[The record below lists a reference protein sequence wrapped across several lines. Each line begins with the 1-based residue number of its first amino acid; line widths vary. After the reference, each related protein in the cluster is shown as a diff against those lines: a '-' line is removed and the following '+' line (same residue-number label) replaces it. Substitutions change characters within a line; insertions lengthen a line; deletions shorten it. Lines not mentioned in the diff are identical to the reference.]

1 MADKLMVHVYLKRH
15 GCSCGVGLRVDED
28 VVSVHLK
35 RHGYSW
41 ALRIGASREAPSQT
55 KRRAAIPPAQD
66 RLGLVEPTLA
76 ARRMA
81 PPPTRN
87 QTSLKAPSQ
96 ARSQIALHFLTQRS
110 STGPTLD
117 VAFFGFCGIAR
128 HFVKHYV
135 KLFKNAAILPSDL
148 LALDTAVAVSSNYTS
163 ALNEMALSGI
173 TNTAIGLAAC
183 SVIRR
188 LRGHRQHRHRPRR
201 LLGHSPPS
209 RPGALVPPQ
218 THAQE
223 TCGHAC
229 LHQGHV

>member
-1 MADKLMVHVYLKRH
+1 
-15 GCSCGVGLRVDED
+15 
-28 VVSVHLK
+28 
-35 RHGYSW
+35 
-41 ALRIGASREAPSQT
+41 
-55 KRRAAIPPAQD
+55 
-66 RLGLVEPTLA
+66 
-76 ARRMA
+76 MA

-110 STGPTLD
+110 STGPTLG

-148 LALDTAVAVSSNYTS
+148 LALDTAVAVSSNYTY

-173 TNTAIGLAAC
+173 TNIAIGLAAC

-229 LHQGHV
+229 LHQGTHNEQGLLPPMDLFMFLGRELCTVG

>member
-1 MADKLMVHVYLKRH
+1 
-15 GCSCGVGLRVDED
+15 
-28 VVSVHLK
+28 
-35 RHGYSW
+35 
-41 ALRIGASREAPSQT
+41 
-55 KRRAAIPPAQD
+55 
-66 RLGLVEPTLA
+66 
-76 ARRMA
+76 MA

-188 LRGHRQHRHRPRR
+188 PLGRVRWFHRKPMPKRPAGMRVFTRGTYNEQG
-201 LLGHSPPS
+201 LLPPMDLFMFLG
-209 RPGALVPPQ
+209 RELCAVG
-218 THAQE
+218 
-223 TCGHAC
+223 
-229 LHQGHV
+229 